1 MSVCLLLFLS
11 ITSTLLSR
19 LLDNNIELY
28 PFFRSGGFGL
38 LSQEALTMPLSVY
51 LPIGTEVTFAHRKLP
66 STESQLCY
74 QAFAVWL
81 NKYNAYISGGIG
93 SIFAE
98 YYEIYSEPQCKS
110 DLIKALDRHHNAF
123 KKHARLFDTSP
134 NLMPIILNGLPK
146 NWQAE
151 VVYTENRLNRGVGII
166 KISHKEGAD
175 MSSGM
180 KLNVKKINEFDF

>member
-1 MSVCLLLFLS
+1 MSLCLLLFLS

-38 LSQEALTMPLSVY
+38 LSQEALTMPFSVY

-93 SIFAE
+93 SIFDE
-98 YYEIYSEPQCKS
+98 YYEIYSVGQIQQNIYHICSQGQNQNKLS
-110 DLIKALDRHHNAF
+110 NLNKAYFN
-123 KKHARLFDTSP
+123 
-134 NLMPIILNGLPK
+134 IG
-146 NWQAE
+146 NWQKFE
-151 VVYTENRLNRGVGII
+151 VY
-166 KISHKEGAD
+166 IS
-175 MSSGM
+175 
-180 KLNVKKINEFDF
+180 